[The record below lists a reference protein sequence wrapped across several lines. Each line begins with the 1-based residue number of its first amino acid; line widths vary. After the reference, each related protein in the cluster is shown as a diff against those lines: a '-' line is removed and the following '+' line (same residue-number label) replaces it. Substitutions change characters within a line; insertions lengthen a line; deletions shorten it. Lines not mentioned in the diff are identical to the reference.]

1 MKGITV
7 DMTGIVFFLL
17 LTGVVFMVGSFFITE
32 RLSPSE
38 LNKIAELSKDELG
51 RIIDGALADA
61 KSKVEESIE
70 AQIDASSE
78 QVERAL
84 EKETNEK
91 IMAISEYSDTVMEN
105 MNKTH
110 NEIMFLY
117 NMLNDKH
124 TELTGLAKDLQK
136 IAANVKSIQEGM
148 AKKKAAEPAP
158 VPKPEPAAK
167 KVETKEQEVPVLKKE
182 EEPETEENHTGRILE
197 MRKKGMQSVE
207 IAKALGVGLGEVN
220 LVLGLYKGDTD
231 S

>member
-1 MKGITV
+1 
-7 DMTGIVFFLL
+7 
-17 LTGVVFMVGSFFITE
+17 MVGSFFITE

-61 KSKVEESIE
+61 GSKVEESID
-70 AQIDASSE
+70 AQIAASSE
-78 QVERAL
+78 KVERAL

-124 TELTGLAKDLQK
+124 AELTGLATDLQK

-148 AKKKAAEPAP
+148 AKKKVPEPAP
-158 VPKPEPAAK
+158 VAKPEPVEEKRIREDK
-167 KVETKEQEVPVLKKE
+167 KNCGVQCEMSRSNQFYIMLSLLREGAITFDDLEDFSDDLKDMMK
-182 EEPETEENHTGRILE
+182 RI
-197 MRKKGMQSVE
+197 
-207 IAKALGVGLGEVN
+207 ADN
-220 LVLGLYKGDTD
+220 
-231 S
+231 

>member
-84 EKETNEK
+84 EK

-124 TELTGLAKDLQK
+124 TELTGLATDLQK

>member
-1 MKGITV
+1 
-7 DMTGIVFFLL
+7 
-17 LTGVVFMVGSFFITE
+17 MVGSFFITE

-51 RIIDGALADA
+51 RIIDGALSDA
-61 KSKVEESIE
+61 SSKVEEAIQT
-70 AQIDASSE
+70 QIDASSE

-124 TELTGLAKDLQK
+124 AELTGLATDLQK
-136 IAANVKSIQEGM
+136 IAANVKSIQDGL
-148 AKKKAAEPAP
+148 AKKKAPEP
-158 VPKPEPAAK
+158 VPVAKPESVEE
-167 KVETKEQEVPVLKKE
+167 KVETKEQKIPAVKKKE
-182 EEPETEENHTGRILE
+182 NPDTEENHTGKILE

>member
-1 MKGITV
+1 
-7 DMTGIVFFLL
+7 
-17 LTGVVFMVGSFFITE
+17 
-32 RLSPSE
+32 
-38 LNKIAELSKDELG
+38 
-51 RIIDGALADA
+51 
-61 KSKVEESIE
+61 
-70 AQIDASSE
+70 
-78 QVERAL
+78 
-84 EKETNEK
+84 
-91 IMAISEYSDTVMEN
+91 MAISEYSDTVMEN

-124 TELTGLAKDLQK
+124 TELTGLATDLQK

-148 AKKKAAEPAP
+148 AKKKQRSQHLCQSRNRQQ
-158 VPKPEPAAK
+158 KN
-167 KVETKEQEVPVLKKE
+167 VETKEQEVPVLKKE

>member
-38 LNKIAELSKDELG
+38 LNKITELSKDELG

-84 EKETNEK
+84 EKETK
-91 IMAISEYSDTVMEN
+91 LIS
-105 MNKTH
+105 
-110 NEIMFLY
+110 L
-117 NMLNDKH
+117 L
-124 TELTGLAKDLQK
+124 
-136 IAANVKSIQEGM
+136 
-148 AKKKAAEPAP
+148 
-158 VPKPEPAAK
+158 K
-167 KVETKEQEVPVLKKE
+167 KVRQALSGVKLFV
-182 EEPETEENHTGRILE
+182 RINYYYLL
-197 MRKKGMQSVE
+197 S
-207 IAKALGVGLGEVN
+207 
-220 LVLGLYKGDTD
+220 Y
-231 S
+231 

>member
-7 DMTGIVFFLL
+7 DMTGIVIFLL

-61 KSKVEESIE
+61 RSKVEESIE

-124 TELTGLAKDLQK
+124 AELTGLATDLQK

-167 KVETKEQEVPVLKKE
+167 KVEIKQEVPVLKKE
-182 EEPETEENHTGRILE
+182 EKPETEENHTGRILE
-197 MRKKGMQSVE
+197 MRKKGMQNVE

>member
-1 MKGITV
+1 M
-7 DMTGIVFFLL
+7 
-17 LTGVVFMVGSFFITE
+17 
-32 RLSPSE
+32 
-38 LNKIAELSKDELG
+38 
-51 RIIDGALADA
+51 
-61 KSKVEESIE
+61 
-70 AQIDASSE
+70 
-78 QVERAL
+78 ERAL

-124 TELTGLAKDLQK
+124 AELTGLATDLQK

-148 AKKKAAEPAP
+148 AKKKVPEPAP
-158 VPKPEPAAK
+158 VAKPEPVEE
-167 KVETKEQEVPVLKKE
+167 KVETKEQKIPAVKKE
-182 EEPETEENHTGRILE
+182 ENPETEENHTGKILE
-197 MRKKGMQSVE
+197 MHKNGMSSVE

>member
-1 MKGITV
+1 
-7 DMTGIVFFLL
+7 
-17 LTGVVFMVGSFFITE
+17 
-32 RLSPSE
+32 
-38 LNKIAELSKDELG
+38 
-51 RIIDGALADA
+51 
-61 KSKVEESIE
+61 
-70 AQIDASSE
+70 
-78 QVERAL
+78 
-84 EKETNEK
+84 
-91 IMAISEYSDTVMEN
+91 MAISEYSDTVMEN

-124 TELTGLAKDLQK
+124 TELTGLATDLQK

-148 AKKKAAEPAP
+148 AKKKQRSQHLCQSRNRQQKSGDKRAGSPG
-158 VPKPEPAAK
+158 
-167 KVETKEQEVPVLKKE
+167 LKKE

>member
-1 MKGITV
+1 
-7 DMTGIVFFLL
+7 
-17 LTGVVFMVGSFFITE
+17 MVGSFFITE

-51 RIIDGALADA
+51 RIIDGALSDA
-61 KSKVEESIE
+61 SSKVEEAIQT
-70 AQIDASSE
+70 QIDAS
-78 QVERAL
+78 L
-84 EKETNEK
+84 
-91 IMAISEYSDTVMEN
+91 EN

-124 TELTGLAKDLQK
+124 AELTGLATDLQK
-136 IAANVKSIQEGM
+136 IAANVKSIQDGL
-148 AKKKAAEPAP
+148 AKKKAPEP
-158 VPKPEPAAK
+158 VPVARPESVEE
-167 KVETKEQEVPVLKKE
+167 KVEIKEQKIPVVKKKE
-182 EEPETEENHTGRILE
+182 NPDTEENHTGKILE

>member
-1 MKGITV
+1 
-7 DMTGIVFFLL
+7 MTGIVIFLL
-17 LTGVVFMVGSFFITE
+17 LAGIVFMVGSFFITE

-61 KSKVEESIE
+61 GSKVEESID
-70 AQIDASSE
+70 AQIAASSE
-78 QVERAL
+78 KVERAL

-124 TELTGLAKDLQK
+124 AELTGLATDLQK

-148 AKKKAAEPAP
+148 AKKKVPEPAP
-158 VPKPEPAAK
+158 VAKPEPVEE
-167 KVETKEQEVPVLKKE
+167 KVETKEQKIPAVKKE
-182 EEPETEENHTGRILE
+182 ENPETEENHTGKILE
-197 MRKKGMQSVE
+197 MHKNGMPSVE

-231 S
+231 

>member
-38 LNKIAELSKDELG
+38 LNKITELSKDELG

-84 EKETNEK
+84 DCLLYT
-91 IMAISEYSDTVMEN
+91 SDAA
-105 MNKTH
+105 
-110 NEIMFLY
+110 
-117 NMLNDKH
+117 D
-124 TELTGLAKDLQK
+124 EL
-136 IAANVKSIQEGM
+136 
-148 AKKKAAEPAP
+148 
-158 VPKPEPAAK
+158 
-167 KVETKEQEVPVLKKE
+167 
-182 EEPETEENHTGRILE
+182 
-197 MRKKGMQSVE
+197 
-207 IAKALGVGLGEVN
+207 
-220 LVLGLYKGDTD
+220 
-231 S
+231 

>member
-1 MKGITV
+1 
-7 DMTGIVFFLL
+7 
-17 LTGVVFMVGSFFITE
+17 MVGSFFITE

-61 KSKVEESIE
+61 GSKVEESID
-70 AQIDASSE
+70 AQIAASSE
-78 QVERAL
+78 KVERAL

-124 TELTGLAKDLQK
+124 AELTGLATDLQK

-148 AKKKAAEPAP
+148 AKKKVPEPAP
-158 VPKPEPAAK
+158 GVKPEPVEE
-167 KVETKEQEVPVLKKE
+167 KVETKEQKIPAVKKE
-182 EEPETEENHTGRILE
+182 ENPETEENHTGKILE
-197 MRKKGMQSVE
+197 MHKNGMPSVE

>member
-38 LNKIAELSKDELG
+38 LNKITELSKDELG

-124 TELTGLAKDLQK
+124 TELTGLATDLQK

-167 KVETKEQEVPVLKKE
+167 KVPVLKKE